1 MLALLSFFGVSVF
14 QFDDNAFTQHI
25 RRGNKSIPWFVMFGG
40 ANCPACT
47 VAYPEF
53 ESASNRAR
61 GFARFAYAD
70 RSVAPNAAESLSIRT
85 IPAFWLF
92 AESGDRLF
100 TGAPTSTG
108 FLRFISE
115 VIGEGVEDADESWTD
130 RADRS
135 VILFTRQFKPPALFA
150 AACGAF
156 RGRGISF
163 GMARDSDTLEA
174 YGNPPLPSIWF
185 YKDGEKQMYKGKHEF
200 IALIDTISEYFA
212 IETEDAEL

>member
-1 MLALLSFFGVSVF
+1 LLSVFSLSVF

-25 RRGNKSIPWFVMFGG
+25 KLGNKSIPWFVMFGG
-40 ANCPACT
+40 ANCPACA

-70 RSVAPNAAESLSIRT
+70 KSIAPNATQSLSIRA

-92 AESGDRLF
+92 SESGQREF
-100 TGAPTSTG
+100 NGAQTSNS

-115 VIGEGVEDADESWTD
+115 VIGDGVEEADEGWVD
-130 RADRS
+130 RADRY
-135 VILFTRQFKPPALFA
+135 VILFTRQFKPPALFSA
-150 AACGAF
+150 AYGAF

-163 GMARDSDTLEA
+163 GMARDSDTLEV

-185 YKDGEKQMYKGKHEF
+185 YKDGQKQMYKGKHEF
-200 IALIDTISEYFA
+200 IPLIDTISEYFGL
-212 IETEDAEL
+212 ETGDNEL